1 MQGSSQ
7 FRLLAERRFGPF
19 FGVQFLGAF
28 NDNVFK
34 QALVILLAYQTASFT
49 TMSSDTLQNLAQ
61 ALFILPFFLFSATA
75 GQIADKY
82 EKSTLITITV
92 AIELAVMALGA
103 VGLLMQDLSLL
114 LGALFLGG
122 VQSALFG
129 PVKYAILPQHLND
142 TEIVGGNGM
151 VEMGTSIAILLG
163 MVYGGWMITQPG
175 WGVTGVAVS
184 AMAFAAAGIA
194 LSRFIP
200 RSPPPSPELKINWNP
215 LTETW
220 RNLRFTAQNRTV
232 WNAILGISWFWFY
245 GAMFITQFPNLSR
258 NVLAASEHV
267 VTLLLVVFSVGIG
280 VGSLLCER
288 LSGRKIEIGLVPFG
302 SIGLTLFGID
312 LWLAAEGH
320 APHGAQTLAEFLR
333 DPTHWR
339 MLADLFLIGLFGGFY
354 IVPLYALVQTRSD
367 PAHRSRIIAGNNILN
382 AAFIV
387 AAAAL
392 AIGLFA
398 AGLTIPQLILV
409 TALLNA
415 AAPNAIAL
423 LAFGG
428 SNSRYAGA
436 NLPQILVTALL
447 NAVVAVYIYTL
458 VPEFLMRFLIWML
471 VHSVYRLEKSGLER
485 VPDEGAALIV
495 ANHVSFVDALV
506 IAAAVRRPVR
516 FVMDHRIFGVPL
528 LNFVFRTGKA
538 IPIASSKEDPAMME
552 RAFAEVAGAL
562 RAGDVVCIFPE
573 GRITDTGEM
582 FAFRPGLTRI
592 LEETPVPVIPVAL
605 RGLWGSFFSRKD
617 GAAMSKPWRL
627 RPFAK
632 IGLAVGELVPAG
644 LATPELLQQQV
655 AGLRGEWR

>member
-1 MQGSSQ
+1 VQGSSQ
-7 FRLLAERRFGPF
+7 YRLLAERRFGPF

-49 TMSSDTLQNLAQ
+49 TMSSDTLQNVAQ

-92 AIELAVMALGA
+92 TIELAVMALGA
-103 VGLLMQDLSLL
+103 VGLFTQDLRLL

-129 PVKYAILPQHLND
+129 PVKYAILPQMLNE

-175 WGVTGVAVS
+175 WGVAGVAVS

-200 RSPPPSPELKINWNP
+200 KSPPPAPELRINWNP

-232 WNAILGISWFWFY
+232 WNSILGISWFWFY

-258 NVLAASEHV
+258 NVLGAAEHV

-280 VGSLLCER
+280 AGSLACER
-288 LSGRKIEIGLVPFG
+288 LSGKKVEIGLVPFG

-320 APHGAQTLAEFLR
+320 ALHAPQTLLEFAR

-339 MLADLFLIGLFGGFY
+339 MLADLALLGIFGGFY

-387 AAAAL
+387 AAAAI

-415 AAPNAIAL
+415 A
-423 LAFGG
+423 
-428 SNSRYAGA
+428 
-436 NLPQILVTALL
+436 
-447 NAVVAVYIYTL
+447 VAVYIFRL
-458 VPEFLMRFLIWML
+458 VPEFLMRFLVWML
-471 VHSVYRLEKSGLER
+471 VHSVYRLEKTGLER
-485 VPDEGAALIV
+485 IPDEGPALIV

-516 FVMDHRIFGVPL
+516 FVMDHRIFGIPV
-528 LNFVFRTGKA
+528 LNFVFRTSKA
-538 IPIASSKEDPAMME
+538 IPIASAKDDAEMME
-552 RAFAEVAGAL
+552 RAFAEVAQAL
-562 RAGDVVCIFPE
+562 REGDIVCIFPE
-573 GRITDTGEM
+573 GRITDTGEIVP
-582 FAFRPGLTRI
+582 FRPGVKRV
-592 LEETPVPVIPVAL
+592 LEETPVPVVPMAL
-605 RGLWGSFFSRKD
+605 RGLWGSFFSRR
-617 GAAMSKPWRL
+617 GGSAMTQPWRL

-632 IGLAVGELVPAG
+632 IGLAVGEPVAAAAASPEG
-644 LATPELLQQQV
+644 LQAAVQ
-655 AGLRGEWR
+655 ALRGGWK

>member
-1 MQGSSQ
+1 VQGSSQ

-75 GQIADKY
+75 GQIADKF
-82 EKSTLITITV
+82 EKSKLITITV

-103 VGLLMQDLSLL
+103 VGLFLQDLALL

-129 PVKYAILPQHLND
+129 PVKYAILPQHLNE

-163 MVYGGWMITQPG
+163 MVYGGWLITQPG
-175 WGVTGVAVS
+175 WGVAGVAVS
-184 AMAFAAAGIA
+184 AIAFAAAGIV

-200 RSPPPSPELKINWNP
+200 RSPAPSPELQINWNP

-220 RNLRFTAQNRTV
+220 RNLRFTARNRAV
-232 WNAILGISWFWFY
+232 WLSILGISWFWFY

-280 VGSLLCER
+280 AGSLLCER
-288 LSGRKIEIGLVPFG
+288 LSGRKVEIGLVPFG
-302 SIGLTLFGID
+302 SIGLTLFGVD
-312 LWLAAEGH
+312 LWLAAELH
-320 APHGAQTLAEFLR
+320 APHGAQTLAEFAR
-333 DPTHWR
+333 DATHWR
-339 MLADLFLIGLFGGFY
+339 MLVDLFLVGLFGGFY
-354 IVPLYALVQTRSD
+354 IVPLYALVQMRSD

-415 AAPNAIAL
+415 AVAL
-423 LAFGG
+423 
-428 SNSRYAGA
+428 
-436 NLPQILVTALL
+436 
-447 NAVVAVYIYTL
+447 YIYLL
-458 VPEFLMRFLIWML
+458 VPEFLMRFLVWML

-485 VPDEGAALIV
+485 IPDEGAALIV

-506 IAAAVRRPVR
+506 IAAACRRPVR
-516 FVMDHRIFGVPL
+516 FVMDYRIFGMPV

-538 IPIASSKEDPAMME
+538 IPIASAKEDATMME
-552 RAFAEVAGAL
+552 RAFAEVAAAL
-562 RAGDVVCIFPE
+562 RAGDLVCIFPE
-573 GRITDTGEM
+573 GKLTDTGDM
-582 FAFRPGLTRI
+582 YPFRPGVKRI
-592 LEETPVPVIPVAL
+592 LEETPVPVVPIAL

-617 GAAMSKPWRL
+617 GAAMTRPWRL

-632 IGLAVGELVPAG
+632 IGLAVGDPVPAVQ
-644 LATPELLQQQV
+644 ATPEALQARV
-655 AGLRGEWR
+655 AELRGDWR

>member
-49 TMSSDTLQNLAQ
+49 SLSSNTLQNLAQ

-75 GQIADKY
+75 GQIADKV

-92 AIELAVMALGA
+92 TIELAVMALGA
-103 VGLLMQDLSLL
+103 VGLFTQNLTLL

-122 VQSALFG
+122 MQSALFG
-129 PVKYAILPQHLND
+129 PVKYAILPQHLNE

-175 WGVTGVAVS
+175 WGVAGIAVS

-200 RSPPPSPELKINWNP
+200 KSPAPSPELKINWNP
-215 LTETW
+215 VTETW
-220 RNLRFTAQNRTV
+220 RNLRFTAQDRTV

-245 GAMFITQFPNLSR
+245 GAMFITQFPNLSK
-258 NVLAASEHV
+258 NVLGAAEHV
-267 VTLLLVVFSVGIG
+267 VTLLLIVFSVGIG

-288 LSGRKIEIGLVPFG
+288 LSGKKVEIGLVPFG
-302 SIGLTLFGID
+302 SIGLTLFGVD

-320 APHGAQTLAEFLR
+320 APHGAQTLAEFAR

-387 AAAAL
+387 AAAAI

-415 AAPNAIAL
+415 
-423 LAFGG
+423 
-428 SNSRYAGA
+428 
-436 NLPQILVTALL
+436 
-447 NAVVAVYIYTL
+447 VVAIYIYLL
-458 VPEFLMRFLIWML
+458 VPEFLMRFLVWML
-471 VHSVYRLEKSGLER
+471 VHSVYRLEKSGLEH

-516 FVMDHRIFGVPL
+516 FVMDHRVFRLPV

-538 IPIASSKEDPAMME
+538 IPIAGAKEDPAMME
-552 RAFAEVAGAL
+552 RAFAEVARAL
-562 RAGDVVCIFPE
+562 RGGDVVCIFPE
-573 GRITDTGEM
+573 GRITDSGELYP
-582 FAFRPGLTRI
+582 FRPGLKRI
-592 LEETPVPVIPVAL
+592 LEQTPVPVVPVAL
-605 RGLWGSFFSRKD
+605 RGLWGSFFSREG
-617 GAAMSKPWRL
+617 GAAMTRPWRM

-632 IGLAVGELVPAG
+632 IGLAVGEPVVAAA
-644 LATPELLQQQV
+644 ATPE
-655 AGLRGEWR
+655 GLRAKVIELRGDWR